1 MEEEANDPN
10 FPSAFKKGLKIDAE
24 RAIGI
29 FIEDQNIEQ
38 DQIEL
43 DVAESDEERN

>member
-10 FPSAFKKGLKIDAE
+10 FPSAFNKGLKIDAE

-29 FIEDQNIEQ
+29 FIEDQKVE
-38 DQIEL
+38 
-43 DVAESDEERN
+43 